1 MITIFHNPRCSK
13 SREALALTEAAAV
26 RLNES
31 LQVVEY
37 LKTPP
42 DLATLT
48 TLVSQLGLPARALL
62 REGEAPYGELGLAD
76 SSLSDESLL
85 KAVAAHPMLLQRPVV
100 VRGGRAVIGRP
111 PEQVLA
117 ILSERGSDPA

>member
-1 MITIFHNPRCSK
+1 MIILYHNPSCSK
-13 SREALALTEAAAV
+13 SREALKLAEAAAL
-26 RLNES
+26 RLDEP

-48 TLVSQLGLPARALL
+48 AIAACLDQPVRSLL
-62 REGEAPYGELGLAD
+62 REGETPYAALGLAD
-76 SSLSDESLL
+76 ASLAPEALL
-85 KAVAAHPMLLQRPVV
+85 AAIVAHPVLLQRPLV

-117 ILSERGSDPA
+117 ILG